1 MRFPGILAGKNM
13 WPFPFCRERR
23 SKKMRREEEKKGIR
37 VLALGAVLCTL
48 GAALC
53 APAARARV
61 TDVPEQGK
69 TWKNR
74 PEKVQ
79 FQLEENDR
87 WWYIYHQ
94 DTSSEITVVQILVKG
109 GKRAVPV
116 SQRGLAFLTTGLS
129 VNMPTLANVR
139 ELMHMGSTVFYHV
152 EGDYSGI
159 RIESLSA
166 NAGETL
172 KIVSG
177 VMQKPLFSGLRI
189 GNTKRY
195 MENRQ
200 KGEEDSPERLM
211 ERTYLD
217 AFFGPG
223 GGYAGSINGD
233 AGSRKKIK
241 RKHILQFYKRFFNR
255 SHMIIAVSSN
265 LGKPGITRIMEK
277 YFTSLPPG
285 DDVDPAVREVR
296 GVQGVGG
303 AVPGKKTY
311 SREKDTRQ
319 VLISFGALLP
329 GMSKQ
334 NYAKIYM
341 LDNLLGK
348 GPGSKL
354 WPLRVKKDLA
364 YNITSHFTQ
373 WQDAGVLIIYLKTTA
388 AKKEGA
394 YTALKEVITGIYKNG
409 ITQQELDTTVVR
421 SRADFLRQNE
431 TKLDRVRNLAYFEA
445 LGVGFDFLETFFS
458 RVNRVTLEEF
468 NGYIKDVLQP
478 GRLVEVIIGPGQ
490 NRDQDRE

>member
-1 MRFPGILAGKNM
+1 
-13 WPFPFCRERR
+13 
-23 SKKMRREEEKKGIR
+23 MRREEDKKRRRG
-37 VLALGAVLCTL
+37 L
-48 GAALC
+48 ALC
-53 APAARARV
+53 ALCVALCALLLAPCALLPAPR
-61 TDVPEQGK
+61 TQ
-69 TWKNR
+69 WKNQ

-79 FQLEENDR
+79 LQLKENDQ
-87 WWYIYHQ
+87 WWFIYHQ
-94 DTSSEITVVQILVKG
+94 DTSSEMTDVQILVKG
-109 GKRAVPV
+109 GKRAVPI
-116 SQRGLAFLTTGLS
+116 SQRGLVFLTTGLS
-129 VNMPTLANVR
+129 VNMPTREKVR

-152 EGDYSGI
+152 EGDYSTI
-159 RIESLSA
+159 RIKSLSKHA
-166 NAGETL
+166 EETL

-177 VMQKPLFSGLRI
+177 VMRKPLFSGLRI
-189 GNTKRY
+189 SNTRRY
-195 MENRQ
+195 MEHRQ
-200 KGEEDSPERLM
+200 KGEEDSPEQLM

-223 GGYAGSINGD
+223 DGYAGSINGD
-233 AGSRKKIK
+233 PDSRKKIK
-241 RKHILQFYKRFFNR
+241 RKHIRQFYKRFFNR

-265 LGKPGITRIMEK
+265 LGKPEITRIIEK

-285 DDVDPAVREVR
+285 DDPKPKVR
-296 GVQGVGG
+296 GVQGVKG

-311 SREKDTRQ
+311 SLEKDTQQ

-364 YNITSHFTQ
+364 YNINTHFIQ

-388 AKKEGA
+388 AKKEEA
-394 YTALKEVITGIYKNG
+394 YTALKKLITGIYKNG
-409 ITQQELDTTVVR
+409 ITQQELDTTAVR

-431 TKLDRVRNLAYFEA
+431 TKMNRIRNLAYFEA

-458 RVNRVTLEEF
+458 RVDQVTLEDF
-468 NGYIKDVLQP
+468 NGYIKGVLHP
-478 GRLVEVIIGPGQ
+478 DGLVEVIIGPG
-490 NRDQDRE
+490 RDQEQE

>member
-1 MRFPGILAGKNM
+1 
-13 WPFPFCRERR
+13 
-23 SKKMRREEEKKGIR
+23 MRREEEKKRRR
-37 VLALGAVLCTL
+37 VAALCAVLCTL
-48 GAALC
+48 GVVC
-53 APAARARV
+53 FTPVARARV
-61 TDVPEQGK
+61 TDMGEQGK

-79 FQLEENDR
+79 LQIKENEP
-87 WWYIYHQ
+87 WWFIYHQ
-94 DTSSEITVVQILVKG
+94 DPSSEITVVQILVEG

-129 VNMPTLANVR
+129 VSMPTISRVR

-152 EGDYSGI
+152 EGDYSSI

-172 KIVSG
+172 KIVAG

-189 GNTKRY
+189 GNTKKY

-200 KGEEDSPERLM
+200 KGEEDSPELLM

-223 GGYAGSINGD
+223 DGYAGSINGD

-241 RKHILQFYKRFFNR
+241 RKHIQQFYKRFFNR
-255 SHMIIAVSSN
+255 SRMIIAVSSN
-265 LGKPGITRIMEK
+265 LGKPEITRIMEK
-277 YFTSLPPG
+277 YFTSFPPG
-285 DDVDPAVREVR
+285 EDVNPAPPGAVGIE
-296 GVQGVGG
+296 GVEGVEG

-311 SREKDTRQ
+311 SLEKDTRQ

-334 NYAKIYM
+334 NYARIYM

-364 YNITSHFTQ
+364 YNITSHFIQ
-373 WQDAGVLIIYLKTTA
+373 WRDAGVLIIYLKTAA
-388 AKKEGA
+388 AKKEEA
-394 YTALKEVITGIYKNG
+394 YTALKNLITGIYKNG
-409 ITQQELDTTVVR
+409 ITREERDTTVVR

-431 TKLDRVRNLAYFEA
+431 TKMNRVQNLAYFEA
-445 LGVGFDFLETFFS
+445 LGVGFDFLETFCS
-458 RVNRVTLEEF
+458 RLDRVTWEEL
-468 NGYIKDVLQP
+468 NGYIKDVLAP
-478 GRLVEVIIGPGQ
+478 DRLVEVIIGPV
-490 NRDQDRE
+490 REQE